1 MDPEVWRWIWLATA
15 AMFVVGEI
23 AMTGA
28 FFLLPF
34 GVGATAATAIAF
46 AGADPVWQWLAFVLV
61 SVASF
66 GAMRPMARRMERG
79 GNPIGVGAGRLV
91 GETGVVVTD
100 LSPDPERMGT
110 VRIGRRRPPTRRNP
124 RPGGPDRGHPGRGPA
139 HGLSALELIDPTTQ
153 PPEETLSWQ
162 Q

>member
-46 AGADPVWQWLAFVLV
+46 TGADPVWQWLAFVLV

-66 GAMRPMARRMERG
+66 GAMRPMARRMERD
-79 GNPIGVGAGRLV
+79 GNPVGVGAGRLV
-91 GETGVVVTD
+91 GKTGVVVTG

-110 VRIGRRRPPTRRNP
+110 VRIGREEWHAETSEGDHLPAGTPVRVVLIEGTRAVVQRT
-124 RPGGPDRGHPGRGPA
+124 D
-139 HGLSALELIDPTTQ
+139 
-153 PPEETLSWQ
+153 
-162 Q
+162 

>member
-1 MDPEVWRWIWLATA
+1 MDPEVWRWIWLAAA

-46 AGADPVWQWLAFVLV
+46 TGADPVWQWLAFVLV

-79 GNPIGVGAGRLV
+79 DNPVGVGAGRLV

-100 LSPDPERMGT
+100 LSPDPERSASAARNGT
-110 VRIGRRRPPTRRNP
+110 PKPPK
-124 RPGGPDRGHPGRGPA
+124 A
-139 HGLSALELIDPTTQ
+139 TTY
-153 PPEETLSWQ
+153 PPEPPSGWS
-162 Q
+162 

>member
-1 MDPEVWRWIWLATA
+1 MDPEVWRWIWLVAAAT
-15 AMFVVGEI
+15 FVVGEI

-66 GAMRPMARRMERG
+66 AAMRPMARRMERG
-79 GNPIGVGAGRLV
+79 GNPVGVGAGRLV
-91 GETGVVVTD
+91 GATGVVVTD

-110 VRIGRRRPPTRRNP
+110 VRIGREEWHAET
-124 RPGGPDRGHPGRGPA
+124 PDRGH
-139 HGLSALELIDPTTQ
+139 LSAGTPIRVVLIEGTRAVVQ
-153 PPEETLSWQ
+153 PPD
-162 Q
+162 

>member
-46 AGADPVWQWLAFVLV
+46 TGADPVWQWLAFVLV

-66 GAMRPMARRMERG
+66 GAMRPMARRMERD
-79 GNPIGVGAGRLV
+79 GNPVGVGAGASSAQPASWSR
-91 GETGVVVTD
+91 T
-100 LSPDPERMGT
+100 SPR
-110 VRIGRRRPPTRRNP
+110 TRN
-124 RPGGPDRGHPGRGPA
+124 GWE
-139 HGLSALELIDPTTQ
+139 LSASAARNGTPKPPKATTC
-153 PPEETLSWQ
+153 PPEPPSGWS
-162 Q
+162 